1 MNTFDFII
9 FIPIIFGLIFG
20 LFKGFVK
27 ELVSFLAIFVALL
40 AAEIFTPIVMPLI
53 NVMFDFSEKIG
64 KTVSYVLVFMTAI
77 IVMFLLSKFTEK
89 IISKIHLGW
98 LNSLAGGAIGALKFA
113 LIISVLMNVF
123 DALDSRFHFVK
134 QEKKEA
140 SIAYIPILKLAPS
153 LWSESKD
160 IYQKQ
165 KEIKQSKNTETIEK
179 RQ

>member
-9 FIPIIFGLIFG
+9 FIPIILGLIFG

-27 ELVSFLAIFVALL
+27 ELVSFIAIFVALL

-53 NVMFDFSEKIG
+53 NLIFDFSEKMG
-64 KTVSYVLVFMTAI
+64 KTVSYVLVFMTAL

-123 DALDSRFHFVK
+123 DALDSRFQFVK

-140 SIAYIPILKLAPS
+140 SIAYLPILKLAPS
-153 LWSESKD
+153 LWNKSKD

-165 KEIKQSKNTETIEK
+165 KEKKQSENIEIIEK
-179 RQ
+179 KQ